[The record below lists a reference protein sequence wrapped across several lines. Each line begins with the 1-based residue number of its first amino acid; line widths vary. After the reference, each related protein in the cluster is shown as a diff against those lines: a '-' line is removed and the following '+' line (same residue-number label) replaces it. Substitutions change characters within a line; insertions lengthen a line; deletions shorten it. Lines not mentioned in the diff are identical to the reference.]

1 MDSGEHWNQ
10 KLKVSEAWL
19 PLRSIPLD
27 MDAHTKLDRQQ
38 KGENMQA
45 LILTQVS
52 LMTISF
58 FNLINFLYKGKHG
71 DDDASH
77 DSSQSWPLTG
87 MTLIHPN
94 PINLSETHPF
104 MEYLPVWPHRLH
116 RHKL

>member
-1 MDSGEHWNQ
+1 
-10 KLKVSEAWL
+10 
-19 PLRSIPLD
+19 

-71 DDDASH
+71 DDDAPH
-77 DSSQSWPLTG
+77 DSSQS
-87 MTLIHPN
+87 
-94 PINLSETHPF
+94 
-104 MEYLPVWPHRLH
+104 
-116 RHKL
+116 